1 MSFHVVT
8 EGSVPEYLVSD
19 WKDTPTQVV
28 CGAGVGQRREAIPYK
43 NFTKYANE
51 GKLRVKN
58 MCSACAKKLGIRI
71 KKGEDSE

>member
-1 MSFHVVT
+1 MFHVVV

-19 WKDTPTQVV
+19 WRDAPTQVV

-43 NFTKYANE
+43 KFNQYAND

-58 MCSACAKKLGIRI
+58 MCSACGRKLGFKI
-71 KKGEDSE
+71 KRGDAE